1 MGNVVDLT
9 SKRFGRL
16 VVIERMK
23 NSNDGKA
30 MWLCRCDCGNKTI
43 VPTCN
48 LNNGHSKSCGC
59 MTAESASKRNRTHGD
74 RHTRLYG
81 IWTNM
86 KTRCTN
92 DNCNRSKYY
101 LKKGI
106 SVCEEWESYENFKK
120 WSLENGYNDSLTLDR
135 IDNSKGYEPSN
146 CRWATYK
153 QQERNKTN
161 NHVITYKGISKT
173 MVEWS
178 ETLGINHGTLRSR
191 IYRGWSIKRAFEQPV
206 R

>member
-1 MGNVVDLT
+1 MGSVIDLT
-9 SKRFGRL
+9 GKRFGRL
-16 VVIERMK
+16 VVIKRMK
-23 NSNDGKA
+23 NSKDGKA

-48 LNNGHSKSCGC
+48 LNSGHSKSCGC
-59 MTAESASKRNRTHGD
+59 ITAESASKRNKKHGD

-86 KTRCTN
+86 KTRCAN
-92 DNCNRSKYY
+92 GNCNRSRYY
-101 LKKGI
+101 HEKGI
-106 SVCEEWESYENFKK
+106 FVCEEWESYENFKK

-161 NHVITYKGISKT
+161 NHVISYNGMSKT

-178 ETLGINHGTLRSR
+178 EILGINYGTLRSR
-191 IYRGWSIKRAFEQPV
+191 IYRGWSIQRAFEQIV
-206 R
+206 

>member
-1 MGNVVDLT
+1 MGNVIDLT
-9 SKRFGRL
+9 GKRFGRL
-16 VVIERMK
+16 VVIKRMK
-23 NSNDGKA
+23 NSKGGKA
-30 MWLCRCDCGNKTI
+30 MWMCRCDCGNKTI

-48 LNNGHSKSCGC
+48 LNNGHSRSCGC

-92 DNCNRSKYY
+92 GNCNRSRYY
-101 LKKGI
+101 HEKGI
-106 SVCEEWESYENFKK
+106 SVCEEWELYENFKK

-146 CRWATYK
+146 CRWVTYK

-161 NHVITYKGISKT
+161 NHVISYNGMSKT

-178 ETLGINHGTLRSR
+178 EILGINYGTLRSR
-191 IYRGWSIKRAFEQPV
+191 IYRGWSIQRAFEQIV
-206 R
+206 